1 MPTLYCT
8 THRIATSIVLAFKK
22 SRSARC
28 AGASA
33 FLQVRIL
40 PQCALLLPQT
50 QAVGD
55 HGYELGIRRLA
66 LDVRHGVAEKLLQNL
81 NVAPVPCDLDRMADR
96 TLHTGGRRVEFE
108 GKCRTQK
115 RKISRKICW
124 INTANQW
131 MQLICALII
140 AKLKV

>member
-1 MPTLYCT
+1 M
-8 THRIATSIVLAFKK
+8 H
-22 SRSARC
+22 AR
-28 AGASA
+28 
-33 FLQVRIL
+33 
-40 PQCALLLPQT
+40 LLLPQA

-55 HGYELGIRRLA
+55 HGDELRIRRLA
-66 LDVRHGVAEKLLQNL
+66 LDVRDRVAEKLLQRL
-81 NVAPVPCDLDRMADR
+81 NIAAVPCDLDRVPDGALDAR
-96 TLHTGGRRVEFE
+96 GRRVELE

-140 AKLKV
+140 AKVNV

>member
-1 MPTLYCT
+1 M
-8 THRIATSIVLAFKK
+8 
-22 SRSARC
+22 
-28 AGASA
+28 
-33 FLQVRIL
+33 
-40 PQCALLLPQT
+40 PQT

-55 HGYELGIRRLA
+55 HGDELGIRGLA
-66 LDVRHGVAEKLLQNL
+66 LDVRHGVAEKLLQHL
-81 NVAPVPCDLDRMADR
+81 DIASVPRDLDGMADCA
-96 TLHTGGRRVEFE
+96 LNAAGSGIELE

>member
-1 MPTLYCT
+1 M
-8 THRIATSIVLAFKK
+8 
-22 SRSARC
+22 
-28 AGASA
+28 
-33 FLQVRIL
+33 QVRIL
-40 PQCALLLPQT
+40 PQCAPLLTQA
-50 QAVGD
+50 QAVGYHCD
-55 HGYELGIRRLA
+55 ELGIRRLA

-81 NVAPVPCDLDRMADR
+81 DVAPVPCDLDRMADGS
-96 TLHTGGRRVEFE
+96 LDAAGSGVELE

-140 AKLKV
+140 AKVNV